1 MSKLDR
7 GATVK
12 VCEVQ
17 ILDADERAI
26 CRLLTPGIKNVER
39 ATLMKSLTVRMRED
53 YDVYQ
58 KFLYQIEA
66 TKKQ

>member
-1 MSKLDR
+1 M
-7 GATVK
+7 
-12 VCEVQ
+12 Q